1 MSNTAPRT
9 DAATSGLPPGEEAPL
24 ERLAQEA
31 PTGSCSLRAMAATP
45 EPHDRASASVPRMG
59 AWLPDVCVA
68 ELPERFASPFDPAG
82 PHPLARR
89 AAEAL
94 QDALRRGELAGGLGF
109 DTPSGGKMFGVLVV
123 AGPDGRVGY
132 LRGFSG
138 MLGGAWN
145 LEGFVPPL
153 FDEAALSRI
162 WPAFD
167 GEIAELNRKHQA
179 LETGPEVTA
188 LRGQLAAL
196 VGLREAN
203 LAAMTARHTER
214 RQRRHEER
222 RLAQELPEPERAP
235 ALHELDQRSRA
246 DKAERRKALAAGE
259 QERAALAKR
268 LAEIDAERAALEQF
282 RTGRSHQLWQE
293 VNDTY
298 VFTNARGE
306 QRRLRQLFAQAPPG
320 GAGDCAAPKLLH
332 HAYRL
337 GLRPV
342 ALAEFWWG
350 APPLTGGRHSGLFY
364 PPCRGKCGP
373 VLDFMLQGLPA
384 DPAPALF
391 GAAQIPDGE
400 PRTVFEDAWLVVV
413 EKPCGLLSV
422 PGGSAGLRDSV
433 LTRLRQRYPDATGPM
448 LVHRLDLDT
457 SGLLLA
463 ARNMETYV
471 ALQRQF
477 ARRQIEKRYVA
488 WLDGEVAQERGR
500 VELALR
506 VDLDDRPRQ
515 IHDPEHGLEA
525 LTEWRVL
532 ERKAGR
538 TRVALVPHTGRTHQL
553 RVHAAHEKGIG
564 VPIVGDRLYGRGGGE
579 RLMLHAEAIAFV
591 HPHTGARVELES
603 PAPF

>member
-1 MSNTAPRT
+1 
-9 DAATSGLPPGEEAPL
+9 
-24 ERLAQEA
+24 
-31 PTGSCSLRAMAATP
+31 MAATQD
-45 EPHDRASASVPRMG
+45 PHDRASASVPRMG
-59 AWLPDVCVA
+59 AWLPDVGAA

-94 QDALRRGELAGGLGF
+94 QDALRRGELARGLAF
-109 DTPSGGKMFGVLVV
+109 DAPAGGKMFGVLVV
-123 AGPDGRVGY
+123 AAPDGRVGC

-167 GEIAELNRKHQA
+167 GEIADLNRRHEA
-179 LETGPEVTA
+179 LQSGPGTA
-188 LRGQLAAL
+188 TLRAELSALAA
-196 VGLREAN
+196 RRDAD
-203 LAAMTARHTER
+203 LAAMAARHAER
-214 RQRRHEER
+214 RGRRHEER
-222 RLAQELPEPERAP
+222 RLAETLPEAERAL
-235 ALHELDQRSRA
+235 ALHALDQQSRA
-246 DKAERRKALAAGE
+246 DKAERRRALAAAE
-259 QERAALAKR
+259 QAQAALSKR
-268 LAEIDAERAALEQF
+268 LAEIDAERTALEEH
-282 RTGRSHQLWQE
+282 RTARSRQLWQQ

-306 QRRLRQLFAQAPPG
+306 RRRLRELFAHTPPG

-350 APPLTGGRHSGLFY
+350 APPLTGGRLSGVFY
-364 PPCRGKCGP
+364 PPCHGKCGP

-384 DPAPALF
+384 EPSPPRF
-391 GAAQIPDGE
+391 GAGAVPDGE
-400 PRTVFEDAWLVVV
+400 PRAVFEDEWLVVV

-422 PGGSAGLRDSV
+422 PGAGGLRDSV
-433 LTRLRQRYPDATGPM
+433 LTRLRQRYPEASGPM

-457 SGLLLA
+457 SGLLVA
-463 ARNMETYV
+463 ARDRETYI

-477 ARRQIEKRYVA
+477 TRRQIEKRYVA
-488 WLDGEVAQERGR
+488 WLDGEVARDGGR

-532 ERKAGR
+532 ERRSGW

-564 VPIVGDRLYGRGGGE
+564 APIVGDRLYGRGGGE
-579 RLMLHAEAIAFV
+579 RLMLHAEAIAFE